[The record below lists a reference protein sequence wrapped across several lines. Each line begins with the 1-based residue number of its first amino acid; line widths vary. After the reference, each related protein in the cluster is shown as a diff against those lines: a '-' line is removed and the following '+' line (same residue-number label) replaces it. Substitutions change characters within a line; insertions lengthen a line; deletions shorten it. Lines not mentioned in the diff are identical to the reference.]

1 MQSNS
6 AEDVPNPLLNRRL
19 MQTKCEN
26 EIFLL
31 YSIAA
36 NLISTVLLLQLLHFY
51 FIWFFSSQR
60 AKWDDLDHLLLRAEG
75 GALLKVF
82 Y

>member
-36 NLISTVLLLQLLHFY
+36 NFISTVLLLQLLHFY
-51 FIWFFSSQR
+51 FI
-60 AKWDDLDHLLLRAEG
+60 
-75 GALLKVF
+75 
-82 Y
+82 